1 MSPFPVVADVFPA
14 EEALDWGFVDEIISG
29 TSKMTKDEID
39 MTLQN
44 CAALSLPAPELSQ
57 QTDDAT
63 FINKVAGVLK
73 GLISNSNTAAEDSST
88 EDPAKAA
95 EPKKQKTTMK
105 EDFKTVNA
113 LLSVNGLEQSEDGKI
128 MLTADQVTA
137 IENALANAKA
147 SEQTLTDVVDVLD
160 KVSDN
165 VKAITGVKNKVLAI
179 VNLLDRLPAGAP
191 AGNLVPEQSDD
202 KMKKIAEEGGKVLF
216 VGTKKQAQQI
226 ILDEATRSGSFYINQ
241 RWLGGTLTNF
251 RTIQKRI
258 KRLIEIEQMEA
269 DGTISVYPKKEQVLI
284 HKEAV
289 KLENFL
295 GGIKE
300 MKKLPDA
307 VVVVDPCEDHNAVA
321 EARKLNIPVFGL
333 TDTNCDPAKVDI
345 GVAAND
351 DAIKSIKLMMS
362 LLADAIVETK
372 GGILQDAYQ
381 EGEIENDITMED
393 VIINVEQHAAEQEKR
408 RKAAAEA
415 RNNRFNNDRRP
426 RRFNSEKR
434 YINKKEETA
443 TTEAK
448 QEAKAEDVEKKAEAT
463 EAPVEVKEE
472 VKEAE

>member
-1 MSPFPVVADVFPA
+1 MQLVSMRKLLENGVHFGHQTRRWDPKCKEFIYTNKNGIYIIDLNKTQDKLQVAY
-14 EEALDWGFVDEIISG
+14 
-29 TSKMTKDEID
+29 
-39 MTLQN
+39 
-44 CAALSLPAPELSQ
+44 
-57 QTDDAT
+57 
-63 FINKVAGVLK
+63 
-73 GLISNSNTAAEDSST
+73 
-88 EDPAKAA
+88 
-95 EPKKQKTTMK
+95 
-105 EDFKTVNA
+105 
-113 LLSVNGLEQSEDGKI
+113 
-128 MLTADQVTA
+128 
-137 IENALANAKA
+137 
-147 SEQTLTDVVDVLD
+147 
-160 KVSDN
+160 
-165 VKAITGVKNKVLAI
+165 
-179 VNLLDRLPAGAP
+179 
-191 AGNLVPEQSDD
+191 D
-202 KMKKIAEEGGKVLF
+202 KMKKIAEDGGKVLF

-284 HKEAV
+284 HKEAI
-289 KLENFL
+289 KLNNFL

-307 VVVVDPCEDHNAVA
+307 VVVVDPTEDHNAVA

-333 TDTNCDPAKVDI
+333 TDTNCDPAKVDV
-345 GVAAND
+345 GVPAND

-434 YINKKEETA
+434 YINKKEEN
-443 TTEAK
+443 
-448 QEAKAEDVEKKAEAT
+448 
-463 EAPVEVKEE
+463 KEE
-472 VKEAE
+472 VKEEAAPVEAVKAEEVVASVEEVKEEA

>member
-1 MSPFPVVADVFPA
+1 MQLVSMRKLLENGVHFGHQTRRWDPKCKEFIYTAKNGIYIIDLNKTQEQLQVAY
-14 EEALDWGFVDEIISG
+14 
-29 TSKMTKDEID
+29 
-39 MTLQN
+39 
-44 CAALSLPAPELSQ
+44 
-57 QTDDAT
+57 
-63 FINKVAGVLK
+63 
-73 GLISNSNTAAEDSST
+73 
-88 EDPAKAA
+88 
-95 EPKKQKTTMK
+95 
-105 EDFKTVNA
+105 
-113 LLSVNGLEQSEDGKI
+113 
-128 MLTADQVTA
+128 
-137 IENALANAKA
+137 
-147 SEQTLTDVVDVLD
+147 
-160 KVSDN
+160 
-165 VKAITGVKNKVLAI
+165 
-179 VNLLDRLPAGAP
+179 
-191 AGNLVPEQSDD
+191 D

-269 DGTISVYPKKEQVLI
+269 DGTIAVYPKKEQVLI

-321 EARKLNIPVFGL
+321 EARKLHIPVFGL

-345 GVAAND
+345 GIAAND
-351 DAIKSIKLMMS
+351 DAIKSIKLLMS

-408 RKAAAEA
+408 RKAQAEA

-434 YINKKEETA
+434 YINKKEESATEEA
-443 TTEAK
+443 APAAEVKEEAPKTEEAPKKRAPKKKEETTEN
-448 QEAKAEDVEKKAEAT
+448 
-463 EAPVEVKEE
+463 VEVKEE